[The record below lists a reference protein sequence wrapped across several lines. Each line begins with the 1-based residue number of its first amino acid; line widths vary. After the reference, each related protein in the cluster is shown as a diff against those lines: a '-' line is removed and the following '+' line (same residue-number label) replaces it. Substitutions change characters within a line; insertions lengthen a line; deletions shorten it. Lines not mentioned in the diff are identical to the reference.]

1 MMLLL
6 SNENCGPDRLARKS
20 GLRMHPGDRTAI
32 AHPGF
37 APDESPGFSSPF
49 RNFAMKLI
57 LLRGL
62 LVADAG
68 VLFLLGGLLV
78 FAPVQVERAF
88 HFQDLP
94 PAVAYL
100 LGMWGCLMATMG
112 FGYLV
117 AATHPLR
124 YRVWINI
131 GIIRG
136 VLECLV
142 SIVYLARDIVTLQ
155 QAGLGAL
162 VAALMATAYVVL
174 YPRPPRPIASG
185 ESPAP
190 LL

>member
-1 MMLLL
+1 
-6 SNENCGPDRLARKS
+6 
-20 GLRMHPGDRTAI
+20 
-32 AHPGF
+32 
-37 APDESPGFSSPF
+37 
-49 RNFAMKLI
+49 MKLF

-62 LVADAG
+62 LVVDAA
-68 VLFLLGGLLV
+68 VLFLLGGMLI
-78 FAPVQVERAF
+78 FAPVQVEQAF

-136 VLECLV
+136 ALECALG
-142 SIVYLARDIVTLQ
+142 IVYLVRGTITLQ
-155 QAGLGAL
+155 QAGLGTL
-162 VAALMATAYVVL
+162 VAGLLAVAYVVL
-174 YPRPPRPIASG
+174 YPRQPRPVVSG
-185 ESPAP
+185 QAAAP
-190 LL
+190 PP

>member
-1 MMLLL
+1 
-6 SNENCGPDRLARKS
+6 
-20 GLRMHPGDRTAI
+20 
-32 AHPGF
+32 
-37 APDESPGFSSPF
+37 
-49 RNFAMKLI
+49 MKLF

-62 LVADAG
+62 LVIDAA
-68 VLFLLGGLLV
+68 VLFLLGGLLI
-78 FAPVQVERAF
+78 FSPVQVEQAF

-136 VLECLV
+136 ALECALGIFYLV
-142 SIVYLARDIVTLQ
+142 RGTITFQ
-155 QAGLGAL
+155 QAGLGTL
-162 VAALMATAYVVL
+162 VAGLLAVAYVAL
-174 YPRPPRPIASG
+174 YPRPPRPVVPSQT
-185 ESPAP
+185 SAP
-190 LL
+190 PP

>member
-1 MMLLL
+1 
-6 SNENCGPDRLARKS
+6 
-20 GLRMHPGDRTAI
+20 
-32 AHPGF
+32 
-37 APDESPGFSSPF
+37 
-49 RNFAMKLI
+49 MKLF

-62 LVADAG
+62 LVVDAA
-68 VLFLLGGLLV
+68 VLFLLGGLLIL
-78 FAPVQVERAF
+78 APVQVEQAF

-136 VLECLV
+136 ALECALGIFYLV
-142 SIVYLARDIVTLQ
+142 RGTITLQ
-155 QAGLGAL
+155 QAGLGTL
-162 VAALMATAYVVL
+162 VAGLLALAYVAL
-174 YPRPPRPIASG
+174 YPRQPRPVVPSPT
-185 ESPAP
+185 PAP
-190 LL
+190 PP